1 MRKMDQLLSASLDA
15 LKKGYKE
22 EDEYYECLLC
32 GKKTEKGVIYQQDGN
47 FYDAHKQ
54 MKSHIENK
62 HGSVF
67 EFLIGLDKRYTGL
80 SDHQKRLME
89 LFYEGKN
96 DLEVQKEL
104 GIGSSSTIRNHRFV
118 LKEKERQAKV
128 FLTLMDIIK
137 SRDKKAYES
146 DSVSGVPE
154 NKTLQEEDEALQ
166 KFFPLGP
173 EGPLKT
179 FQIKEKYKLVVLKQ
193 LAKRFSKDR
202 TYTEKEVNEVLQ
214 NAYEDFATLRRY
226 LIEYGFMQRKKDCSQ
241 YWLKDREEEED
252 MDRKKELI
260 QQYKEIKKV
269 GGVYQIRNIQNGK
282 IMVLSTPDFKT
293 MNGKRFELEMGSY
306 RCATLQKEW
315 KDFGQ
320 EAFVFEIL
328 ETLDEEE
335 KGIFDKKDALKKL
348 EEKWLKKLQP
358 FGDKGYHQ
366 EGDLQL

>member
-1 MRKMDQLLSASLDA
+1 MLSASLDD

-22 EDEYYECLLC
+22 EDDHYECLFC
-32 GKKTEKGVIYQQDGN
+32 GKKTEKGVIYQQDDN

-54 MKSHIENK
+54 MKNHIEIK

-67 EFLIGLDKRYTGL
+67 ESLIGMDKRYTGL
-80 SDHQKRLME
+80 SDHQKRLLE

-96 DLEVQKEL
+96 DLEVQKEMN
-104 GIGSSSTIRNHRFV
+104 IGSSSTIRNHRFL
-118 LKEKERQAKV
+118 LKERERQAKV
-128 FLTLMDIIK
+128 FLILMDILK
-137 SRDKKAYES
+137 SRDKKANGSDQS
-146 DSVSGVPE
+146 DSVSGTSE
-154 NKTLQEEDEALQ
+154 NKVLQEEEDIIQ
-166 KFFPLGP
+166 KFFPFGP

-202 TYTEKEVNEVLQ
+202 VYTEKEVNGVLL
-214 NAYEDFATLRRY
+214 NAYEDYATLRRY

-252 MDRKKELI
+252 MNRKKELI
-260 QQYKEIKKV
+260 QQYKEMKKE
-269 GGVYQIRNIQNGK
+269 GGVYQIRNIRNGK
-282 IMVLSTPDFKT
+282 ILILSTPDFKT
-293 MNGKRFELEMGSY
+293 MNGRRFELEMGSY
-306 RCATLQKEW
+306 RCTMLQKEW
-315 KDFGQ
+315 NDFGQ

-358 FGDKGYHQ
+358 FGDKGYHK